1 MKNYLLMMMAAALCC
16 TAKAQVIAGLYSGN
30 LRNDSTQKIQR
41 YELALSEYKGRIF
54 GYSYTTFV
62 RNDSLFYS
70 VKRVKGGKK
79 GDKLVVE
86 DEKMLA
92 NNFPEAAARGVRQ
105 VNTIDLTAE
114 DTLRTVSGTWRT
126 TQTKVY
132 YSLTGGT
139 QMARTTDSTQSPLIN
154 HLKDLHIIGG
164 NYTGTAA
171 TVKAKE
177 DKVKVKTTAA
187 PAAVLTALPYR
198 QRRNNLLQTIDVTSD
213 SVVLSVFDNGVIDG
227 DSISIYQNEEMVFA
241 KQRLTERALK
251 KTITLKKDSPEDVQ
265 ILLVAESLGS
275 IPPNTGLLIVQD
287 GDKRYSLHFSA
298 DFQANASIILRRKK

>member
-16 TAKAQVIAGLYSGN
+16 SAKAQVIAGLYSGN

-41 YELALSEYKGRIF
+41 YELALSEYRGKVF
-54 GYSYTTFV
+54 GYSYTTFI

-70 VKRVKGGKK
+70 VKRVKGEKTG
-79 GDKLVVE
+79 GKLVVE

-105 VNTIDLTAE
+105 VNIIDLTTE
-114 DTLRTVSGTWRT
+114 DTLRTMTGTWRT

-132 YSLTGGT
+132 YPLTGGAE
-139 QMARTTDSTQSPLIN
+139 MARTTDSTQSPLIN
-154 HLKDLHIIGG
+154 HLKDLHIVGD
-164 NYTGTAA
+164 NYTGTVAK
-171 TVKAKE
+171 VKVKE
-177 DKVKVKTTAA
+177 DKVKVKATAA
-187 PAAVLTALPYR
+187 SVPALVNLPYN
-198 QRRNNLLQTIDVTSD
+198 QRRNNLLQSIEVTSD

-227 DSISIYQNEEMVFA
+227 DSISIYQNEAMVFA
-241 KQRLTERALK
+241 NQRLTEHALK
-251 KTITLKKDSPEDVQ
+251 KTVFLDRNSGEEVR

-298 DFQANASIILRRKK
+298 DFQTNASILLRRKR